1 MNMSILKLEEASKSY
16 GSTHV
21 LSRVS
26 LDIRAGE
33 FVAIVGFSGAG
44 KSTLMSLLSGLATP
58 DSGRALF
65 KGAPITGPGPERG
78 VVFQNYSL
86 LPWLSAFDNVALAVA
101 QVFSDWSRTKQAE
114 HTERYI
120 AMVGLSHARDRKPAQ
135 LSGGMRQRV
144 ALARALAAE
153 PEVLLMDEPL
163 SALDAL
169 TRATLQDELERIGR
183 TAGKTIVLV
192 TNDVDEAL
200 LLADRIIPL
209 SAGPMATLGPANVV
223 EIARPRDRRALN
235 HDPAFRRIRGEV
247 IEYLLET
254 KKSRQSAGKQAG
266 SPILVPALEPSA

>member
-1 MNMSILKLEEASKSY
+1 MAILELEDVSKSY
-16 GSTHV
+16 GTTHV

-26 LDIRAGE
+26 LQIEAGE

-44 KSTLMSLLSGLATP
+44 KSTLMSLLSGLVAP

-65 KGAPITGPGPERG
+65 KGEPILGPGPERG

-86 LPWLSAFDNVALAVA
+86 LPWLSAFDNVALAVS
-101 QVFSDWSRTKQAE
+101 QVFADWSKQKQAE

-120 AMVGLSHARDRKPAQ
+120 AMVGLSHARDRRPAE

-144 ALARALAAE
+144 ALARALAIE

-192 TNDVDEAL
+192 TNDVDEAI

-209 SAGPMATLGPANVV
+209 SAGPKATLGPAAAV
-223 EIARPRDRRALN
+223 EIPRPRDRRALN
-235 HDPAFRRIRGEV
+235 HDPEFRRIRGAV

-254 KKSRQSAGKQAG
+254 KRARSDASAKPTA
-266 SPILVPALEPSA
+266 PVLVPALEPS